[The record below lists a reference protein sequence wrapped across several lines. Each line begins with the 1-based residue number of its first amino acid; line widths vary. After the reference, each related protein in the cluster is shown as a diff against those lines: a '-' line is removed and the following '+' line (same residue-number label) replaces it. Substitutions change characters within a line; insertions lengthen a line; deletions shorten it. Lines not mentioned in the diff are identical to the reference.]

1 MADKSFGVKQL
12 NLIGSTGTPTIE
24 SPGNL
29 NLNAGVVAISTN
41 ATVGGKVGIGT
52 TTPTASL
59 DVNGTLN
66 ITGVS
71 TFQSHVNLGD
81 NDKII
86 MGDSDDLQIYHGPND
101 SYISNYTNSL
111 VIEGIQANSSVYISA
126 DNGSGNG
133 VTQYIRANG
142 LTGEVNLSHYGTE
155 KFATK
160 SNGIAVSG
168 IVTAISGVV
177 TYYGDGSNL
186 TSLDASQ
193 LSTGTVPGNR
203 GVTAG
208 SSSSSFVEYNGT
220 TRTSGQ
226 FYGGT
231 TNPNGSTR
239 LNYSG
244 NFHATKLYGDGS
256 NLTNVGGNVINI
268 LSIDSNGDLIYETYE
283 DSENDTIDLEDGV
296 VGAASSVY
304 AMFMSPKSITPA
316 ITYIQWSTNVSY
328 GPGDGSLHYGGNQYS
343 STSGSGK
350 LTVTL

>member
-1 MADKSFGVKQL
+1 
-12 NLIGSTGTPTIE
+12 
-24 SPGNL
+24 
-29 NLNAGVVAISTN
+29 
-41 ATVGGKVGIGT
+41 
-52 TTPTASL
+52 
-59 DVNGTLN
+59 
-66 ITGVS
+66 
-71 TFQSHVNLGD
+71 
-81 NDKII
+81 
-86 MGDSDDLQIYHGPND
+86 
-101 SYISNYTNSL
+101 L

-160 SNGIAVSG
+160 SDGIAVSG

-220 TRTSGQ
+220 TRTNGQ
-226 FYGGT
+226 FDGGT
-231 TNPNGSTR
+231 TDPNGSLR

-244 NFHATKLYGDGS
+244 YLYATRFYGNGGF
-256 NLTNVGGNVINI
+256 LTNVGNNVINI
-268 LSIDSNGDLIYETYE
+268 LSIDSNGDLIYEAYE
-283 DSENDTIDLEDGV
+283 ANENETINLEDGV

-304 AMFMSPKSITPA
+304 SMFMSPREITPA
-316 ITYIQWSTNVSY
+316 ITYIQWSTNVLY
-328 GPGDGSLHYGGNQYS
+328 GPGDGQWHYGGNQYS
-343 STSGSGK
+343 STTGSGK